1 MSAPPEAWVDGW
13 GFVSGIGPVEFGNPA
28 VPLPEA
34 VEDQTR
40 KVLANLEKLLQKRG
54 LARRHVVS
62 VRIHLVEL
70 RRFHERMSRVYDGF
84 FTADTK
90 PAMSCIGVAGL
101 PRGALVEM
109 DFIVKERA

>member
-1 MSAPPEAWVDGW
+1 MSASPEAWVDGW
-13 GFVSGIGPVEFGNPA
+13 GFLSGIGPVEPGNPA

-40 KVLANLEKLLQKRG
+40 KVLANLEKLLQRRG
-54 LARRHVVS
+54 LARRHVVC
-62 VRIHLVEL
+62 VRVHVVEL
-70 RRFHERMSRVYDGF
+70 RRFHERMSRVYEAF
-84 FTADTK
+84 FAGEDK

-101 PRGALVEM
+101 ARGALVEM

>member
-13 GFVSGIGPVEFGNPA
+13 GFVSGIGPVELGNPA

-40 KVLANLEKLLQKRG
+40 KVLANLEKLLQKRS

-84 FTADTK
+84 FTADNK
-90 PAMSCIGVAGL
+90 PAMSCIDITDL

-109 DFIVKERA
+109 DFIVKKRA

>member
-1 MSAPPEAWVDGW
+1 
-13 GFVSGIGPVEFGNPA
+13 

-62 VRIHLVEL
+62 VRVHIVEL
-70 RRFHERMSRVYDGF
+70 RRFHERMSRVYEAF
-84 FTADTK
+84 FVAESK
-90 PAMSCIGVAGL
+90 PAMSCIGVVAL